1 MEVVKKIDIQRA
13 FDRLPTLKKAIHSG
27 KDLETH
33 LETLAGVTGI
43 SLNFLLINKN
53 KVQQM
58 AFHFD

>member
-1 MEVVKKIDIQRA
+1 MELINKLTIKRA
-13 FDRLPTLKKAIHSG
+13 FERLPTLKKAIHSG

-53 KVQQM
+53 KVQLM
-58 AFHFD
+58 AFDI